1 LRGPPAS
8 AGARA
13 HVLQENEQLK
23 EQLKGQTILLRICL
37 SPQNQMEGIDQD
49 ISWTINISEGGLVPL
64 EL

>member
-1 LRGPPAS
+1 
-8 AGARA
+8 
-13 HVLQENEQLK
+13 LQENEQLK

-49 ISWTINISEGGLVPL
+49 ILWTINISEGGLVPL